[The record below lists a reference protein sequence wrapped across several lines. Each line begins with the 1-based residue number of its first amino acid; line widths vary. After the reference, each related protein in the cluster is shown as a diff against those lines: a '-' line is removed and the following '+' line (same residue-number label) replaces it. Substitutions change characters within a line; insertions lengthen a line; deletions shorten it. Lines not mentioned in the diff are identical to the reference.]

1 MAHGH
6 GHEHDEVT
14 DARESRNAA
23 FMGLGAALVW
33 LLIVGGISYAL
44 VPGGEA
50 HAEGG
55 AATTTT
61 QQPAH

>member
-14 DARESRNAA
+14 NARESRNAA

-55 AATTTT
+55 APATT

>member
-14 DARESRNAA
+14 NARESRNAA

-33 LLIVGGISYAL
+33 LLIVAGISYAL

-55 AATTTT
+55 AATTT